1 MTLQLV
7 PALAGMSALLSE
19 LQADQDVQFAVRQ
32 TVSRAQSCVSK
43 YKDIM
48 SNEGGRIIT
57 EKNLLVA
64 SSCPSDVRV
73 QKLVTSM
80 ENATSSIVSIRDD
93 VIRIQSSVHENIELC
108 RERTQNHKQT
118 IDRDTVK
125 METLATQILARLDA
139 SAENVERAARKK
151 KKRGK
156 FGAWLGGA
164 GVLLAPFTGGASLA
178 LTVTGAAT
186 AAVNLND
193 AGGCRNIARDFRLH
207 AEQRR
212 IHAQNLR
219 TKKAGLEAEN
229 SEAELEINAINSK
242 IAQLEKASTSLH
254 NMTTEL
260 STFVL
265 AINNTLNAF
274 QSMETCFKE
283 TLLQTNSFTIIQN
296 AFGRQPQRAAVMA
309 NTYLAKLK
317 RHSPCLLKTN
327 KYILRISN
335 QRLDLNGRTRFIPP
349 GDTSFPIGSLY
360 EDDCVP
366 LLAGTILQNW
376 FAVATNGE
384 KHAPHIWASLL
395 PDCGPPVAIG
405 VTNLWPSETRG
416 KGPNMPQI

>member
-125 METLATQILARLDA
+125 METLATQILGTESEISSCETDSVTYDYDAARLDA

-317 RHSPCLLKTN
+317 AKWEALERLL
-327 KYILRISN
+327 
-335 QRLDLNGRTRFIPP
+335 
-349 GDTSFPIGSLY
+349 
-360 EDDCVP
+360 
-366 LLAGTILQNW
+366 LQSG
-376 FAVATNGE
+376 AV
-384 KHAPHIWASLL
+384 
-395 PDCGPPVAIG
+395 
-405 VTNLWPSETRG
+405 
-416 KGPNMPQI
+416 QQ